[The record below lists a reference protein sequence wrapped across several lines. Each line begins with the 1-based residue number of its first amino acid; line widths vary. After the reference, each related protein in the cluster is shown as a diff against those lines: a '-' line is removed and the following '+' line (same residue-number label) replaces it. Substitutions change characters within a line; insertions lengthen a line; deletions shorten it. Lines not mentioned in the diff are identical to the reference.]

1 MGCSGDVNGSQA
13 TCVCSGITVFEN
25 AVIGQVFTGDV
36 RIYLDDVS
44 HFPRPHSNAQGV
56 MGLDQS
62 QGANGMRKEFSGY
75 FDPTPEQLQAL
86 WGEHD
91 SVIALDTNVLLGL
104 YRMPAESRKEV
115 IELLTRLKD
124 RLWVPY
130 HVVLEFHRNRLEAM
144 RTEFAAAKQLGKDAR
159 IAYDAF
165 KSAISN
171 DRVRERACWPQLAEK
186 LTEIDKKADELFRV
200 TKAESDHYI
209 SPNAPDS
216 VLSFVETLLE
226 GRVGS
231 RPRDQ
236 EVVDRAEEYAAE
248 RFKAKIGPGYY
259 DQEKAGD
266 TYAFDGLI
274 YDRQYGD
281 YMVWRELINRS
292 RVEKTKRLMLI
303 TSDVKPD
310 WWLDSKSISGKRPQ
324 PELVME
330 MLREASVD
338 CFWMYT
344 LSDFIKNARTFLRA
358 NVTQRAITDARQA
371 EAGSRREGASATKL
385 AILRRPIGKEDL
397 RTVLL
402 GYATTILTA
411 SPHLAVGL
419 RQLEDK
425 RNIGVL
431 VVAGVNLI
439 TKALLGEFRS
449 AVEMLGVFAGLDGIE
464 VYVVFTRKQP
474 EISQLT
480 AQHARTM
487 LDSLDLKGASVQVS
501 VGHFLNDERTEY
513 TFGT

>member
-1 MGCSGDVNGSQA
+1 
-13 TCVCSGITVFEN
+13 
-25 AVIGQVFTGDV
+25 
-36 RIYLDDVS
+36 
-44 HFPRPHSNAQGV
+44 
-56 MGLDQS
+56 
-62 QGANGMRKEFSGY
+62 MRKEFSGY
-75 FDPTPEQLQAL
+75 FDPTPEQLQSL

-104 YRMPAESRKEV
+104 YRMPAQSRKEV
-115 IELLTRLKD
+115 MELLTRLKD

-130 HVVLEFHRNRLEAM
+130 HVMLEFHRNRLEAM

-159 IAYDAF
+159 VAYDAF
-165 KSAISN
+165 KAAISN
-171 DRVRERACWPQLAEK
+171 ERVRDRACWPQLAEK
-186 LTEIDKKADELFRV
+186 LAEIDKKAEELFRV

-209 SPNAPDS
+209 SPNTPDS

-236 EVVDRAEEYAAE
+236 DVVDRAEEYAAE
-248 RFKAKIGPGYY
+248 RFKARIGPGYF

-292 RVEKTKRLMLI
+292 REERTKRLMLI

-330 MLREASVD
+330 MLREGSVD

-371 EAGSRREGASATKL
+371 EAGSRREGTAATKL
-385 AILRRPIGKEDL
+385 ASLRRPIGKEDL
-397 RTVLL
+397 RRVLS
-402 GYATTILTA
+402 GYASTLVTLT
-411 SPHLAVGL
+411 PHLGVGL

-431 VVAGVNLI
+431 VVPGVALI
-439 TKALLGEFRS
+439 TRMLLGEFRN
-449 AVEMLGVFAGLDGIE
+449 ALETLRVIAGLDGLE
-464 VYVVFTRKQP
+464 VYVVFSKKQP

-480 AQHARTM
+480 AHQAHRM
-487 LDSLDLKGASVQVS
+487 LETLDLNGAQVQVF